1 MVTCR
6 ECIEKLQPYLD
17 RELSDEERIAV
28 EQHLEECGHCADAF
42 HFVGSVLRVVGRSC
56 RSTVATEEL
65 KERVRLVV
73 RTAIAQQG

>member
-17 RELSDEERIAV
+17 RELSDMELVAV

-42 HFVGSVLRVVGRSC
+42 QFVGSVLQVVGRSC
-56 RSTVATEEL
+56 RSTVATAEL
-65 KERVRLVV
+65 KAKVRLVV
-73 RTAIAQQG
+73 RSAMAEQR